1 MLGRGSAAVN
11 EPPDVDCK
19 KGSNL
24 ALDLTDGLVGLKSGL
39 IQQMR
44 FKIKEQSL
52 YVNSTTRNRGR
63 GGGGTAVISKWCC
76 TWNSVSFYPHRM
88 LLACFLSGW
97 VYISVHFCY
106 HKAVQ
111 VKSKRQVLWNPIGR
125 RMTPPP
131 PPCGL
136 CYRSAIFFGHFV
148 SQRFRP
154 RKESSAS
161 ASKVIFN
168 FSFYLLKSFRG
179 LKLRDLKLSMLRRV
193 YTSPLVTLI
202 KKNILWVTSP
212 KLTTR
217 SHLVQGEKWVE
228 IYLHSYFHGVHTDNF
243 SPFFFLFSTLQ
254 YIWADVLKRVT
265 WDGSATGRNFDPRQ
279 VHRYFLIAVI
289 AQTDS

>member
-131 PPCGL
+131 LLVAC
-136 CYRSAIFFGHFV
+136 AIA
-148 SQRFRP
+148 QQY
-154 RKESSAS
+154 SSATSSHS
-161 ASKVIFN
+161 AFVPARKVRRP
-168 FSFYLLKSFRG
+168 LQ
-179 LKLRDLKLSMLRRV
+179 KL
-193 YTSPLVTLI
+193 
-202 KKNILWVTSP
+202 
-212 KLTTR
+212 
-217 SHLVQGEKWVE
+217 
-228 IYLHSYFHGVHTDNF
+228 
-243 SPFFFLFSTLQ
+243 
-254 YIWADVLKRVT
+254 
-265 WDGSATGRNFDPRQ
+265 
-279 VHRYFLIAVI
+279 FLIFPF
-289 AQTDS
+289 TF